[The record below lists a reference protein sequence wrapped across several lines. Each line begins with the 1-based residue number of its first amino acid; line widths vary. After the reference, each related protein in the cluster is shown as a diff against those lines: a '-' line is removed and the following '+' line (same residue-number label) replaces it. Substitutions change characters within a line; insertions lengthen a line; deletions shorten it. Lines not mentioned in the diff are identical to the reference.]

1 MNPITILIT
10 SLLATSLAAPL
21 VPRENALEDAV
32 AQSIGNDI
40 KAAKKPF
47 NYNFNYEP
55 FKYKNFKYN
64 GDFNYRKPKQDD
76 GTTASSEAEAAPI
89 TARDEEAV
97 AEAADGEVKAA
108 KKPFNYNFNYEPFKY
123 KNFKY
128 NGDFNYRKP
137 KPEDGAAVQGTEAP
151 IQKREEA
158 GEVAA
163 QEAGDQVQAAKKP
176 FNYNFNYEP
185 FKYKNFKYNGDFNYR
200 KPKPED
206 GAAAQS
212 NEASEAPVQK
222 REEAGEVVA
231 QEEDANA
238 AKAKPFN
245 YGFNYEPFKYKNFK
259 YEGNFNYKKPKPE
272 DGTATEEVKEAEEK
286 TA

>member
-1 MNPITILIT
+1 
-10 SLLATSLAAPL
+10 
-21 VPRENALEDAV
+21 V
-32 AQSIGNDI
+32 AQSIGNDV
-40 KAAKKPF
+40 KAGKKPF

-64 GDFNYRKPKQDD
+64 GDFNYKKPKPDD
-76 GTTASSEAEAAPI
+76 ATTAAEAEAAPI
-89 TARDEEAV
+89 AARDEEAV
-97 AEAADGEVKAA
+97 AQAADGDVKAA

-137 KPEDGAAVQGTEAP
+137 KPEDGAIIQDNEAP
-151 IQKREEA
+151 
-158 GEVAA
+158 
-163 QEAGDQVQAAKKP
+163 
-176 FNYNFNYEP
+176 
-185 FKYKNFKYNGDFNYR
+185 
-200 KPKPED
+200 
-206 GAAAQS
+206 
-212 NEASEAPVQK
+212 EAPVQK

-231 QEEDANA
+231 QDEDASA

-259 YEGNFNYKKPKPE
+259 YGGNFNYKKPKPE
-272 DGTATEEVKEAEEK
+272 DGAATEDVKEGEEQ